1 MHKIT
6 IMSKPGCH
14 LCEVALEI
22 VQKVV
27 GSHIPALI
35 EEMDITQDQELLEK
49 YSADIPVILVD
60 GVERFRHHVDADKL
74 AKLFYD
80 DLGEKLIGIS

>member
-6 IMSKPGCH
+6 IMSKPNCH
-14 LCEVALEI
+14 LCEVALNV

-27 GSHIPALI
+27 GQHIACLI
-35 EEMDITQDQELLEK
+35 EEIDITQDPDLLDK
-49 YSADIPVILVD
+49 YHDDIPVILVD
-60 GVERFRHHVDADKL
+60 GIERFRHVIDPDKL

-80 DLGEKLIGIS
+80 EPGESLLGIN

>member
-6 IMSKPGCH
+6 VMSKPNCH
-14 LCEVALEI
+14 LCEAALNT

-27 GSHIPALI
+27 GQHIPCLI
-35 EEMDITQDQELLEK
+35 EEIDITQDPDLLDK
-49 YSADIPVILVD
+49 YHDDIPVILVD
-60 GVERFRHHVDADKL
+60 GVERFRHVVDPDKL

-80 DLGEKLIGIS
+80 EPGESLLGIN

>member
-6 IMSKPGCH
+6 IMSKPNCH
-14 LCEVALEI
+14 LCEVALNL

-27 GSHIPALI
+27 GSHIPCLI
-35 EEMDITQDQELLEK
+35 EVIDITQDPDLLDK
-49 YSADIPVILVD
+49 YFADVPVVLVD
-60 GVERFRHHVDADKL
+60 GTERFRHNVDPDKL

-80 DLGEKLIGIS
+80 EPGASLLGIN